1 MPQIMVDTDT
11 ESPVS
16 LRMLADLLTS
26 YARMKEAVEA
36 QDSRTVTALAA
47 ATEFKAPPVDTNRQ
61 METYVAA
68 LAAHQHNP
76 PISPG
81 MTVTGPGIPEG
92 LKVVG
97 PLDLP
102 QGDETTQVF
111 NPAEIF
117 AKVPT
122 GTVVP
127 VAPTGPTL
135 PGNVLP
141 FPGAPS
147 FPVIPLTADTAAQTL
162 APNLTQQGVTT
173 AAGAGTVA
181 SVELDSAGIPWDARI
196 HQDSKGRN
204 EKGKGTWKVKKGLEQ
219 KNPGLL
225 EQVMAELTA
234 KKLGAVPAV
243 APPVTLPPTMPML
256 QPPAMGPA
264 GGPLVLP
271 TMSLASPGASL
282 QPLPSGLPPANPPTP
297 NVGIPANPMMQFQA
311 LMQKIGAALNA
322 TPPLIT
328 QEQVNAAHTNLG
340 VPQLQLLIT
349 QPDKIPQVEA
359 ALGL

>member
-26 YARMKEAVEA
+26 YATLKETEEVAGA
-36 QDSRTVTALAA
+36 RTVSALAA
-47 ATEFKAPPVDTNRQ
+47 AT
-61 METYVAA
+61 
-68 LAAHQHNP
+68 HQHTAQETGRTT
-76 PISPG
+76 G
-81 MTVTGPGIPEG
+81 MLPELG
-92 LKVVG
+92 A
-97 PLDLP
+97 PFTPDLP
-102 QGDETTQVF
+102 QGDETTQAF

-117 AKVPT
+117 AKAGLVPP
-122 GTVVP
+122 GTAVP

-147 FPVIPLTADTAAQTL
+147 FPPVNL
-162 APNLTQQGVTT
+162 APTAGQTQTT
-173 AAGAGTVA
+173 LPLASSAGAASTVA

-204 EKGKGTWKVKKGLEQ
+204 DKGKGTWKVKKGLET
-219 KNPGLL
+219 KSPGLL

-234 KKLGAVPAV
+234 NKLNGVTGALAAAAAV
-243 APPVTLPPTMPML
+243 APPVTLPPGPLSMP
-256 QPPAMGPA
+256 QPAVGPA

-271 TMSLASPGASL
+271 TMPLAPPGGA
-282 QPLPSGLPPANPPTP
+282 LPPVSSGLPPANLPAP
-297 NVGIPANPMMQFQA
+297 NVGVPANPMTLFQA

-322 TPPLIT
+322 TPPQIT
-328 QEQVNAAHTNLG
+328 QEQVNAAHINLG